1 MRLADIFKTPT
12 IAKLLDLLLAKP
24 GATYLQSHIT
34 ERLGIDKAT
43 MRRAIERLRVLGL
56 IHVDVDP
63 AGVHLKAVTFN
74 GDSKAGRALLKL
86 HRTIRKI

>member
-1 MRLADIFKTPT
+1 MRLQDIFKTPT
-12 IAKLLDLLLAKP
+12 MAKLLDLLLAKP
-24 GATYLQSHIT
+24 NATYLQSHMT
-34 ERLGIDKAT
+34 GRLGIDKAT
-43 MRRAIERLRVLGL
+43 MRRTIERLRLLDL
-56 IHVDVDP
+56 IDIDVDP